1 MRWIVHGERSLYES
15 DWVNLR
21 LVDVEIPGQ
30 ERFEHHVVRM
40 PHPAAGAVVY
50 NEDRGLLLLWR
61 IPDAPFSTPIQ
72 LSGNVL
78 HLSLAL
84 LQLLL
89 AAGVILAAALTYH
102 WVKRFSPL
110 YESLLLK
117 ANFGVVICCALLS
130 FFAPLFLPLGL
141 LLLLA
146 GSLVVLRME
155 RVS

>member
-1 MRWIVHGERSLYES
+1 MLLSAL
-15 DWVNLR
+15 L
-21 LVDVEIPGQ
+21 
-30 ERFEHHVVRM
+30 
-40 PHPAAGAVVY
+40 
-50 NEDRGLLLLWR
+50 GLLLLWR
-61 IPDAPFSTPIQ
+61 MPDALFSTPVQ

>member
-1 MRWIVHGERSLYES
+1 MT
-15 DWVNLR
+15 
-21 LVDVEIPGQ
+21 
-30 ERFEHHVVRM
+30 ERFAM
-40 PHPAAGAVVY
+40 LMSALL
-50 NEDRGLLLLWR
+50 GLLLLWR
-61 IPDAPFSTPIQ
+61 MPDALFSTAVQI
-72 LSGNVL
+72 SGNVL
-78 HLSLAL
+78 HLSLTL

-89 AAGVILAAALTYH
+89 VAGVILAAVLTYH